1 MCCFHRRPLIEAVR
15 AIVHNVRILTVLVM
29 VAGVFGPF
37 EMFGGVAHAN
47 DASDA
52 SDARE
57 MMAAC
62 SPDSVERHKLR
73 VRLVP
78 AKGVPAEMLEPA
90 MKEVVELWQ
99 PYDVDVEW
107 QDEWVEGDTG
117 PKPDLF
123 VFFVDRELERQ
134 SKMAPTAVAWILF
147 VEGSPRPLVN
157 VSVGAARRLLNETR
171 WLDERPVRVA
181 PLSIQDR
188 LIGTM
193 IGRALAHEIG
203 HYLLASSKHANDGL
217 MKPLITP
224 AEFVKAGRNHLK
236 LVPDH
241 VRALRTARLANCQ
254 LTASR

>member
-1 MCCFHRRPLIEAVR
+1 MCCIHRRPLIEAVR
-15 AIVHNVRILTVLVM
+15 AIVHNVRILSVLVM
-29 VAGVFGPF
+29 MVAVAGVFG
-37 EMFGGVAHAN
+37 GTAHAS

-57 MMAAC
+57 MTAAC
-62 SPDSVERHKLR
+62 SPDGIHRHTLR

-78 AKGVPAEMLEPA
+78 AKGVPAEMLAPA
-90 MKEVVELWQ
+90 MEEVVELWQ
-99 PYDVDVEW
+99 PYGIDVEW
-107 QDEWVEGDTG
+107 QDEWVEGDTDR
-117 PKPDLF
+117 KPDLF
-123 VFFVDRELERQ
+123 VFFVDRELEKS

-171 WLDERPVRVA
+171 WLDERPVRMA
-181 PLSIQDR
+181 PLNIQDR

-224 AEFVKAGRNHLK
+224 AEFVKVGRKHLQ